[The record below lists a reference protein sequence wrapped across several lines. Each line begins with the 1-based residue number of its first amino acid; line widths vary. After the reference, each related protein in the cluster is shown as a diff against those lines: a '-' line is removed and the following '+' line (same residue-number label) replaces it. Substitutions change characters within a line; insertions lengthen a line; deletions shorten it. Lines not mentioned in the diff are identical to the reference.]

1 MASPTSSKTF
11 FGSSTKCRTRQLV
24 SRDTARRPTDLR
36 AARQTGDTRT
46 GQSFSSVDCY
56 EKKRPDEPFY
66 EPRSSPQVCVAIS
79 P

>member
-1 MASPTSSKTF
+1 M
-11 FGSSTKCRTRQLV
+11 
-24 SRDTARRPTDLR
+24 SRDTTRRPTDLR

-46 GQSFSSVDCY
+46 GQRVDCY

-79 P
+79 L